1 MDLRYNKVLRLAH
14 SIKSWQQVPATHDMV
29 MVSLFV
35 SDTHKVMTTLILLVL
50 WYLQS
55 VVCGVFSAFS
65 QICWTD
71 LKVVSHPGVPVLI
84 SPS

>member
-1 MDLRYNKVLRLAH
+1 MDLRYNKVLLLAH
-14 SIKSWQQVPATHDMV
+14 SIKSWKQVPATHDMV

-35 SDTHKVMTTLILLVL
+35 SDTHKVMTTLILVVL
-50 WYLQS
+50 WYVQS
-55 VVCGVFSAFS
+55 VVWRVFSAIS

-71 LKVVSHPGVPVLI
+71 SKVVSHPGVPVLI